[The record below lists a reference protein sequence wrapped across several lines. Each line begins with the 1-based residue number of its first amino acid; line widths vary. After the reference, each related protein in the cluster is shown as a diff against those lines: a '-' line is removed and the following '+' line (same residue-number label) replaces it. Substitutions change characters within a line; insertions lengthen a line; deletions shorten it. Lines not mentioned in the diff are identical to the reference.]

1 MDGSFLAAFGQ
12 DFTASTA
19 VPGRVNL
26 LGEWIDFSGG
36 LVLPMSL
43 PLDVRIASASSG
55 LDVDRI
61 VSAQF
66 GGPVIRNPG
75 DPASG
80 CWSDYVAGALA
91 KARTLG
97 WAGKGG
103 VDVALASAVP
113 HGSGLSSSAAVIV
126 GVLRLLAPA
135 ETSTT
140 QIALHAKAVENDYIG
155 VPCGIMDQMAVAIA
169 APGSVLA
176 LDTGTLAFEEVP
188 LPAGWRISIVHSGLS
203 RKLADGRYKLLRDEI
218 LEAARL
224 LNVDLLTKA
233 DVMACDG
240 LPPRLAACAR
250 HVVSEDCRTRA
261 AFASLKSG
269 DLAGFGLAMREGHRS
284 ISEELCITTRE
295 IDAQVAL
302 MEQHGAVAARQTGG
316 GFGGCIVVLEH
327 ADEPSRW
334 WDPLAAAFPQ
344 VRRIV

>member
-1 MDGSFLAAFGQ
+1 MDSSFRAAFGQ

-43 PLDVRIASASSG
+43 PLDVRIASAPNG
-55 LDVDRI
+55 LEVDRI

-75 DPASG
+75 DRASG
-80 CWSDYVAGALA
+80 CWSDYVAGALS
-91 KARTLG
+91 KARALG
-97 WAGKGG
+97 WTDKGG
-103 VDVALASAVP
+103 LDVALDSAVP

-126 GVLRLLAPA
+126 GMLRVLAPA
-135 ETSTT
+135 QTSRT

-176 LDTGTLAFEEVP
+176 LDTGKLAFDVVP
-188 LPAGWRISIVHSGLS
+188 LPAGWRISIIHSGVS

-224 LNVDLLTKA
+224 LDVDLLVKA
-233 DVMACDG
+233 DVWACDR
-240 LPPRLAACAR
+240 LPLRLAACAR
-250 HVVSEDCRTRA
+250 HVVTEDTRTRA
-261 AFASLKSG
+261 ALSCLKAG
-269 DLAGFGLAMREGHRS
+269 DLAEFGRAMRDGHRS
-284 ISEELCITTRE
+284 ISRDLGITTPE

-302 MEQHGAVAARQTGG
+302 IEQHGATAARQTGG
-316 GFGGCIVVLEH
+316 GFGGCIVILED

-334 WDPLAAAFPQ
+334 WQPLAAAFPD
-344 VRRIV
+344 VRRII